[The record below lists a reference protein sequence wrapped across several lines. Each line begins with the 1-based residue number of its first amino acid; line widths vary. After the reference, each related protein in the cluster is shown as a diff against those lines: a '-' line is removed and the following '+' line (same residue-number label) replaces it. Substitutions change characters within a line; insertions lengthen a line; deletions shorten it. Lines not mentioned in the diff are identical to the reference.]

1 MTTLSADISV
11 TPGAAMTRGE
21 IRASASLAS
30 IFALRM
36 LGLFLIL
43 PVFAVHAKTMPGGA
57 NATMIGLAMGIYGL
71 TQAFGQIPFGM
82 ASDRYGRKRVIVI
95 GLILFALGSFIAAAA
110 DQLVWVVVGRAVQGA
125 GAISAAVTAMI
136 ADSTR
141 EEHRTKA
148 MAMVG
153 GSIGLTF
160 ALSLVVAPLL
170 YQVIGMGG
178 IFALTGSLS
187 LLAILVVLFVVPAT
201 ATAVTVTARPVS
213 LREVLHNRELLRL
226 NFGVFA
232 LHMMQISMFVVVP
245 AALVQALDLPL
256 AEHWKI
262 YLPVMLVSFAL
273 MLPPLIAAEKHGRMK
288 QVFVGAIGL
297 LLLVQIGFAL
307 SLAHPGHWWPLVLLL
322 LAFFVAFNIL
332 EACQP
337 SLVSRIAPPAAKGAA
352 LGVYNTLQSLGLFV
366 GGALG
371 GWMRQHVGSS
381 SVFAL
386 GIVASLVWLIIAAN
400 MKNLPRRSPTAVA
413 V

>member
-1 MTTLSADISV
+1 MTPT
-11 TPGAAMTRGE
+11 E

-57 NATMIGLAMGIYGL
+57 NAAMIGLAMGIYGL
-71 TQAFGQIPFGM
+71 TQAFGQIPFGV
-82 ASDRYGRKRVIVI
+82 ASDKYGRKRVIVI
-95 GLILFALGSFIAAAA
+95 GLILFALGSFIAAGA
-110 DQLVWVVVGRAVQGA
+110 DDLLWVVIGRAVQGA

-141 EEHRTKA
+141 EQHRTKA

-170 YQVIGMGG
+170 YQAIGMGG
-178 IFALTGSLS
+178 IFALTGILS
-187 LLAILVVLFVVPAT
+187 LLAILVVLYVVPAPPAAHVA
-201 ATAVTVTARPVS
+201 ATAVAPVS
-213 LREVLHNRELLRL
+213 LREVLRNRELMRL

-232 LHMMQISMFVVVP
+232 LHMMQMAMFVVVP

-262 YLPVMLVSFAL
+262 YLPVMLASFVL
-273 MLPPLIAAEKHGRMK
+273 MLPPLFAGERRGRMK

-297 LLLVQIGFAL
+297 LLLVQVGFGL
-307 SLAHPGHWWPLVLLL
+307 LLAQPGHGWLLVALL
-322 LAFFVAFNIL
+322 LAFFICVQHPGSQPAVAGV
-332 EACQP
+332 AH
-337 SLVSRIAPPAAKGAA
+337 RAAGGQGRGARR
-352 LGVYNTLQSLGLFV
+352 LQHLAV
-366 GGALG
+366 A
-371 GWMRQHVGSS
+371 
-381 SVFAL
+381 
-386 GIVASLVWLIIAAN
+386 GIVLRRRAGRLAAPAPGAVIG
-400 MKNLPRRSPTAVA
+400 LYIGHSRQFAVA
-413 V
+413 YNRR